1 MKITI
6 NGRQVEAVAGET
18 VLMTARKAGIHIPTL
33 CYYEAFEG
41 QGRCRMCMVE
51 VNQGGRK
58 RTVAS
63 CTFPVAEDI
72 EVVTSTPQIE
82 KLRKTIVMLLYKTAP
97 DSRLLQ
103 ELYREYGCTDNSLIE
118 QSGEKCILCNLCV
131 RACEEVG
138 CNAIS
143 LIMRGIEKT
152 VATPYNEAAAACIG
166 CGTCAQVC
174 PTDAI
179 EMAEKDGIRTIWN
192 KEFELVGCQR
202 CGKLLTTREEL
213 MHISGRAGSTEMY
226 LELCDSCRRKVSAE
240 KIHDFGY

>member
-6 NGRQVEAVAGET
+6 DGRQVEAVAGET

-51 VNQGGRK
+51 VTQGGRK

-63 CTFPVAEDI
+63 CTFPVTEDI

-97 DSRLLQ
+97 DSQLLQ
-103 ELYREYGCTDNSLIE
+103 ELYREYGCTDNSLTE

-138 CNAIS
+138 CSAIS
-143 LIMRGIEKT
+143 LIMRGIEKA

-174 PTDAI
+174 PTKAI
-179 EMAEKDGIRTIWN
+179 EMEERDGIRTIWN
-192 KEFELVGCQR
+192 KSFELVGCQR
-202 CGKLLTTREEL
+202 CGKLMTSREEL
-213 MHISGRAGSTEMY
+213 THISSRAGSTDMY
-226 LELCDSCRRKVSAE
+226 LELCESCRRKVSAE
-240 KIHDFGY
+240 KIYDFDH